1 MFIFCFCCTL
11 PSSIRLR
18 LLVPRTTIKK
28 RERIRRHSA
37 FVHPQLLSSP
47 VVDPSHGHT
56 ANTTHNNDPRPE
68 QIIQSSLVARNNC
81 GHSDG
86 QFIACNQQ
94 RQTTNTVRARPQK
107 MRVERK
113 GRRRKKKK
121 QRMETLLDR
130 CLLADPDVAE
140 GETRSPS
147 DRVVQTKLCPAPT
160 PPQNL
165 FDWCERTELM
175 S

>member
-1 MFIFCFCCTL
+1 MANSLRVISNGRQQTL
-11 PSSIRLR
+11 YAL
-18 LLVPRTTIKK
+18 
-28 RERIRRHSA
+28 
-37 FVHPQLLSSP
+37 
-47 VVDPSHGHT
+47 GHK
-56 ANTTHNNDPRPE
+56 
-68 QIIQSSLVARNNC
+68 
-81 GHSDG
+81 
-86 QFIACNQQ
+86 
-94 RQTTNTVRARPQK
+94 K